1 MIKYDT
7 KTYKKLFDTVLNSK
21 SNVDASEINKK
32 PEDML
37 DFMGGAAFTTVIVQ
51 PSFGIAQPSFVIAQ
65 PGFA

>member
-32 PEDML
+32 SEDML
-37 DFMGGAAFTTVIVQ
+37 DLMGGAVFTT
-51 PSFGIAQPSFVIAQ
+51 VIAQ

>member
-37 DFMGGAAFTTVIVQ
+37 DLLGAGTVTYTTTTN
-51 PSFGIAQPSFVIAQ
+51 AQPSYS
-65 PGFA
+65 